1 MLLIP
6 VRVGPS
12 AIEGN
17 GLLAAVDLPAGTPV
31 WRFQP
36 GFDQAFAPRDF
47 EALPAIARAHLR
59 HFAWMRR
66 DDAHWIL
73 SGDLACFM
81 VGLLS
86 LLGRFLDL
94 LFLQV
99 VFQLQAAQFFLRHLG
114 VVLIQRARAFD
125 ERLGPVRNIRGLKL
139 LLLNPLV
146 IDTGLALELSQI
158 LSPHHALHVRDR
170 SRISAR
176 RNVHVLEVEVLCEF
190 GQALGA

>member
-31 WRFQP
+31 WRFHP
-36 GFDQAFAPRDF
+36 GFDQAFGPRDF
-47 EALPAIARAHLR
+47 DALPAMAQAHLR

-81 VGLLS
+81 NH
-86 LLGRFLDL
+86 
-94 LFLQV
+94 
-99 VFQLQAAQFFLRHLG
+99 AAAPNTGVPTDASDPEVTVTLRPIAAGEELTCDYF
-114 VVLIQRARAFD
+114 AFD
-125 ERLGPVRNIRGLKL
+125 AQAVAKLGP
-139 LLLNPLV
+139 
-146 IDTGLALELSQI
+146 
-158 LSPHHALHVRDR
+158 SPK
-170 SRISAR
+170 ISP
-176 RNVHVLEVEVLCEF
+176 
-190 GQALGA
+190 